1 MADFDMPFAIS
12 DLEFDR
18 LRTLV
23 KVRTGISL
31 AETKRTLMVSR
42 LASRLRARKV
52 RTFLDYYKLIT
63 NPDEGDELQA
73 AIDLIT
79 TNETSFFR
87 EADHFRILRE
97 YIASQRPI
105 PFPFRVWS
113 AASSSG
119 EEAYTIAMV
128 LAEVLGGAEWEILGT
143 DISTRVLERANRGVY
158 PMERSSTIPREALH
172 RFCMK
177 GQGQYEGMFMIN
189 KALRERVEFRQ
200 MNLCS
205 PLPQIG
211 PFDLIFLRNVL
222 IYFEAEEKRKIVES
236 VIQRLKP
243 NGLLIVGHS
252 ESLNGV
258 TGRVNPVQPTV
269 YRVC

>member
-1 MADFDMPFAIS
+1 LVESIQSLSIS
-12 DLEFDR
+12 DLEFAR
-18 LRTLV
+18 LRALV
-23 KVRTGISL
+23 KNHAGISL
-31 AETKRTLMVSR
+31 GETKRTLMVSR
-42 LASRLRARKV
+42 LASRLRAREAKS
-52 RTFLDYYKLIT
+52 FLDYYKLIT
-63 NPDEGDELQA
+63 SPGEGDELQA

-97 YIASQRPI
+97 YIARQRPV

-128 LAEVLGGAEWEILGT
+128 LAEVIGGAEWEILGT
-143 DISTRVLERANRGVY
+143 DISTRVLDRARRGIY
-158 PMERSSTIPREALH
+158 PMERSSTIPHESLH

-177 GQGQYEGMFMIN
+177 GQGQYEGMFRIN
-189 KALRERVEFRQ
+189 KALRDRVQFQ
-200 MNLCS
+200 QVNLCN
-205 PLPQIG
+205 PLPRLG
-211 PFDLIFLRNVL
+211 SFEVVFLRNVL
-222 IYFEAEEKRKIVES
+222 IYFEQEQKRKVVES
-236 VIQRLKP
+236 VLETLKP

-258 TGRVNPVQPTV
+258 TPHVQPIQPTV
-269 YRVC
+269 YRAC

>member
-1 MADFDMPFAIS
+1 MPFPIS

-23 KVRTGISL
+23 KETTGISL
-31 AETKRTLMVSR
+31 AESKRTLMVSR
-42 LASRLRARKV
+42 LASRLRARGI

-63 NPDEGDELQA
+63 APSEGDELQA

-97 YIASQRPI
+97 YIARQRPI
-105 PFPFRVWS
+105 AFPFRVWS

-119 EEAYTIAMV
+119 EEAYSIAMV
-128 LAEVLGGAEWEILGT
+128 LAEVLGSAEWEILGT
-143 DISTRVLERANRGVY
+143 DISTRVLERASRGVY
-158 PMERSSTIPREALH
+158 PMERSCTIPRDALH
-172 RFCMK
+172 RFCLK
-177 GQGQYEGMFMIN
+177 GQGQYEGMFMIS
-189 KALRERVEFRQ
+189 KTLRERVQFLQ
-200 MNLCS
+200 MNLCR
-205 PLPQIG
+205 PIPQVG
-211 PFDLIFLRNVL
+211 PFELIFLRNVL
-222 IYFEAEEKRKIVES
+222 IYFETEEKRRIVES

-258 TGRVNPVQPTV
+258 TDRVVPVQPTV
-269 YRVC
+269 YRAN